1 MAWNKWNKAP
11 TKKSPKKSWSPEEL
25 KMVGFVMKKG
35 IKIAMSP
42 DWKHEFDH
50 WQIDIKV
57 GNGKWHTDP
66 KRYSDEEVHDSI
78 IKYYKYYYDKY
89 KLNTNKTDNILNK

>member
-11 TKKSPKKSWSPEEL
+11 TKRPPEYSWSPEEM
-25 KMVGFVMKKG
+25 KMIGFVISKG

-42 DWKHEFDH
+42 DWNHSLH
-50 WQIDIKV
+50 YWQIDIKV
-57 GNGKWHTDP
+57 RNSRWHTDP
-66 KRYSDEEVHDSI
+66 KRYDDSEVFKSL

-89 KLNTNKTDNILNK
+89 NK

>member
-1 MAWNKWNKAP
+1 MAWKKFNRAP
-11 TKKSPKKSWSPEEL
+11 TKRPPKKDWTQEQL
-25 KMVGFVMKKG
+25 KIASFVIKKG

-42 DWKHEFDH
+42 DWKHNLQH

-57 GNGKWHTDP
+57 GKGKWHTDP
-66 KRYSDEEVHDSI
+66 KRYSDEEVHENI

-89 KLNTNKTDNILNK
+89 NKTNK

>member
-1 MAWNKWNKAP
+1 MAWNRFNKAP
-11 TKKSPKKSWSPEEL
+11 TRRSPKKSWSPEEM

-42 DWKHEFDH
+42 DWKHDFNY

-57 GNGKWHTDP
+57 GRSKWHTDP
-66 KRYSDEEVHDSI
+66 KRYTDEEVHENI

-89 KLNTNKTDNILNK
+89 NK

>member
-11 TKKSPKKSWSPEEL
+11 TRRPPQHSWSPEEM
-25 KMVGFVMKKG
+25 KMVSFVMKKG

-42 DWKHEFDH
+42 DWKHEFAH

-57 GNGKWHTDP
+57 GRGKWHTDP
-66 KRYSDEEVHDSI
+66 KRYTDEEVHENI
-78 IKYYKYYYDKY
+78 IKYYKYYYEKY
-89 KLNTNKTDNILNK
+89 NKNSE

>member
-11 TKKSPKKSWSPEEL
+11 TKRPPHHKWTEEEM
-25 KMVGFVMKKG
+25 KMVAFVMNKG
-35 IKIAMSP
+35 IKIAMTP
-42 DWKHEFDH
+42 DWNHEFKH

-57 GNGKWHTDP
+57 KNGKWHTDP
-66 KRYSDEEVHDSI
+66 KRYDDNEVFESL

-89 KLNTNKTDNILNK
+89 NIQ

>member
-89 KLNTNKTDNILNK
+89 KLNTNKNG

>member
-1 MAWNKWNKAP
+1 MAWQKWNRAP
-11 TKKSPKKSWSPEEL
+11 SRKPPKRSWSPEEM
-25 KMVGFVMKKG
+25 KMIGFVMKKG
-35 IKIAMSP
+35 VKIAMSP
-42 DWKHEFDH
+42 DWKDEYQN

-66 KRYSDEEVHDSI
+66 KRYTDEEVHENI

-89 KLNTNKTDNILNK
+89 RN

>member
-11 TKKSPKKSWSPEEL
+11 TKKSPKKSWSPEEI
-25 KMVGFVMKKG
+25 KMVSFVMKKG

-42 DWKHEFDH
+42 DWKHEFNY
-50 WQIDIKV
+50 WQIDIKIAR
-57 GNGKWHTDP
+57 GEWHTDP
-66 KRYSDEEVHDSI
+66 KRYTDEEVHENI

-89 KLNTNKTDNILNK
+89 NK

>member
-1 MAWNKWNKAP
+1 MAFFKWQKAP
-11 TKKSPKKSWSPEEL
+11 SKKAPKRSWDSEE
-25 KMVGFVMKKG
+25 MKIIG
-35 IKIAMSP
+35 WCMHNNIKIAMSP
-42 DWKHEFDH
+42 DWKHQLTY

-66 KRYSDEEVHDSI
+66 KRYSDEEVHENI

-89 KLNTNKTDNILNK
+89 NK

>member
-1 MAWNKWNKAP
+1 MAWKNF
-11 TKKSPKKSWSPEEL
+11 KKGLSRTPPKYSWSPEEM
-25 KMVGFVMKKG
+25 KMVGFVIRKG

-42 DWKHEFDH
+42 DWKHSSYH

-57 GNGKWHTDP
+57 GRGKWHTDP
-66 KRYSDEEVHDSI
+66 KRYNDEEVNKSL

-89 KLNTNKTDNILNK
+89 NK

>member
-1 MAWNKWNKAP
+1 MAWKRWDRSP
-11 TKKSPKKSWSPEEL
+11 RKSNPKKSWSPEEM
-25 KMVGFVMKKG
+25 KMVSFVMKKG

-42 DWKHEFDH
+42 DFKHNLYN

-66 KRYSDEEVHDSI
+66 KRYTDEEVHENI
-78 IKYYKYYYDKY
+78 IKYYKYYYEKY
-89 KLNTNKTDNILNK
+89 RD

>member
-1 MAWNKWNKAP
+1 MAWNRFNKAP
-11 TKKSPKKSWSPEEL
+11 SKKPPKRSWSPEEL
-25 KMVGFVMKKG
+25 KMIGFVMKKG

-42 DWKHEFDH
+42 DWKDEYQN

-66 KRYSDEEVHDSI
+66 KRYTDEEVHENI
-78 IKYYKYYYDKY
+78 IKYYKYYYEKY
-89 KLNTNKTDNILNK
+89 RD

>member
-11 TKKSPKKSWSPEEL
+11 TKKPPPYTWSDEEI
-25 KMVGFVMKKG
+25 KMIGFVINKG

-42 DWKHEFDH
+42 DWNHSLH
-50 WQIDIKV
+50 YWQIDIKV
-57 GNGKWHTDP
+57 RNSRWHTDP
-66 KRYSDEEVHDSI
+66 KRYDDHEVFESL

-89 KLNTNKTDNILNK
+89 NK